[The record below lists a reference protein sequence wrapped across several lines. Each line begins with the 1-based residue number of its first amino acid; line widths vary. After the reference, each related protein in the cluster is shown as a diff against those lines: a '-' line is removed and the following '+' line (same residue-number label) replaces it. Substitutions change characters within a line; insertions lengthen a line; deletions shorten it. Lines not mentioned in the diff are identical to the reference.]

1 MKFVADNFVMLDILR
16 EMRVLLVM
24 SKTGADSAV
33 FEDIEDSDDIFEGK
47 SFLRKKRNF
56 NVRRRR
62 ERNQKKRNF

>member
-1 MKFVADNFVMLDILR
+1 
-16 EMRVLLVM
+16 M

>member
-1 MKFVADNFVMLDILR
+1 MLDILR